1 MNRRNYV
8 LIGYRSEN
16 KLTQFEFAEVLGI
29 SQSLLSYL
37 ENGSKDP
44 SFNLAKTIS
53 EKINVDIGTVFP
65 KYRI

>member
-1 MNRRNYV
+1 MHQRNYV

-16 KLTQFEFAEVLGI
+16 KLTQSDFAEKIGI

-37 ENGSKDP
+37 ENGSKEP
-44 SFNLAKTIS
+44 SFTLAKTIS
-53 EKINVDIGTVFP
+53 EKINVEIGTVFP